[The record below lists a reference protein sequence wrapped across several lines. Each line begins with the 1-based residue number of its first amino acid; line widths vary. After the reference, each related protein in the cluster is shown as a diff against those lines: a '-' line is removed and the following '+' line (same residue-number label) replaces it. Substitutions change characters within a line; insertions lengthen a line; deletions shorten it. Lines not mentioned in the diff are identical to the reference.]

1 MMVQIDN
8 NFGPTNNKRKVILGG
23 LFLGLSMIC
32 IIMTIMFLYV
42 SHAANQRV
50 NQIRADYREVAD
62 RRDAQVEQL
71 STQVN
76 NLQRKLDLLPDRTA
90 SKTAD
95 RVKEVVKSDEA
106 NMISSER
113 K

>member
-1 MMVQIDN
+1 MVQINSD
-8 NFGPTNNKRKVILGG
+8 FRPGADRRKLLLGG
-23 LFLGLSMIC
+23 LLLGLSMIC
-32 IIMTIMFLYV
+32 VIMTIMFLYV

-50 NQIRADYREVAD
+50 NQIRQDYREVAE

-71 STQVN
+71 SVQVS
-76 NLQRKLDLLPDRTA
+76 NLQHKLDLLPDRTA

-95 RVKEVVKSDEA
+95 KLKQVVKEDESA
-106 NMISSER
+106 NVGSGG